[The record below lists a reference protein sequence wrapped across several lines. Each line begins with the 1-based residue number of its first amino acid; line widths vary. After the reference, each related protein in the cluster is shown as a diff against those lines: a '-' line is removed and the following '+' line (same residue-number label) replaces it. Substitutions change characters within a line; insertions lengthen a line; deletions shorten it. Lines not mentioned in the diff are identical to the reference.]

1 VQKSPVCWLDCWVA
15 IWVLTPNVYNVQHF
29 TEHECIQHM
38 PKQLGEDRFST
49 AEYYVIKSVLII
61 TTVIVGIAF
70 LVFAII
76 HVWKFLHAAM
86 M

>member
-1 VQKSPVCWLDCWVA
+1 
-15 IWVLTPNVYNVQHF
+15 
-29 TEHECIQHM
+29 M